1 MKGNELSTLIEL
13 IRKYNKTGDLS
24 MVEKAYNFAVEKHDG
39 QTRKSGEPF
48 VNHPIQYKYMMK

>member
-24 MVEKAYNFAVEKHDG
+24 MVEKGV
-39 QTRKSGEPF
+39 
-48 VNHPIQYKYMMK
+48 

>member
-24 MVEKAYNFAVEKHDG
+24 MVERRIILLSKSMTGRQENPASLLLT
-39 QTRKSGEPF
+39 TRFKSL
-48 VNHPIQYKYMMK
+48 Q

>member
-39 QTRKSGEPF
+39 QTR
-48 VNHPIQYKYMMK
+48 